1 MRSKKQ
7 PSGERTFVDI
17 ARRAQLIEC
26 TIDAIDDVGYQKAS
40 LAEIARRAG
49 ITKGAIFYHF
59 ANRDELIEAVFAHVL
74 TAGAELVM
82 SRIRLAETPRAQLRA
97 YVGAFVESLHV
108 NPRGIRM
115 LYEIGNHIAGADGRP
130 RLLHDRD
137 LQEAAIAQIVDILR
151 RGQEAGEFGEFE
163 PRAMAM
169 MIRATLEALP
179 TYAIAYPD
187 LDIDSYGADLVT
199 FFERALQ
206 AESPGQPDEAL
217 RPRSKGR

>member
-1 MRSKKQ
+1 MRSPK
-7 PSGERTFVDI
+7 GERTFVDI

-59 ANRDELIEAVFAHVL
+59 ANRDELIEAVFTHVL
-74 TAGAELVM
+74 TAGTELIM

-97 YVGAFVESLHV
+97 YVEAFVESLHI
-108 NPRGIRM
+108 NPRGIRV
-115 LYEIGNHIAGADGRP
+115 LYAIGDHITDEEGRP
-130 RLLHDRD
+130 RLVHDRN
-137 LQEAAIAQIVDILR
+137 LQEAAIAQLVDILR
-151 RGQEAGEFGEFE
+151 RGQEAHEFGEFDT
-163 PRAMAM
+163 RSMAM
-169 MIRATLEALP
+169 MIRATIEAMP

-187 LDIDSYGADLVT
+187 LDIDGYGADLMT

-206 AESPGQPDEAL
+206 AGQPPK
-217 RPRSKGR
+217 PRSRGR

>member
-1 MRSKKQ
+1 VRSKKQ

-74 TAGAELVM
+74 TSGTELIM
-82 SRIRLAETPRAQLRA
+82 ARIRAAETPRAQLRA
-97 YVGAFVESLHV
+97 YVEAFVASLHI
-108 NPRGIRM
+108 NPRGIRV
-115 LYEIGNHIAGADGRP
+115 LYAIGDHITDDEGRP
-130 RLLHDRD
+130 RLVHDHG
-137 LQEAAIAQIVDILR
+137 LQEAAIAPIVDILR

-163 PRAMAM
+163 PRSMAM
-169 MIRATLEALP
+169 MIRATLEAMP
-179 TYAIAYPD
+179 TYVLAYPD
-187 LDIDSYGADLVT
+187 LDIDAYGADLVT
-199 FFERALQ
+199 FFERAMGVAQ
-206 AESPGQPDEAL
+206 
-217 RPRSKGR
+217 

>member
-26 TIDAIDDVGYQKAS
+26 TIDAIDDVGYRKAS

-74 TAGAELVM
+74 TAGTELVM
-82 SRIRLAETPRAQLRA
+82 ARVRLAETPRAQLRA
-97 YVGAFVESLHV
+97 YVEAFVESLRI
-108 NPRGIRM
+108 NPRGIRV
-115 LYEIGNHIAGADGRP
+115 LYAIGDHISDEEGRP
-130 RLLHDRD
+130 RLVRDRG
-137 LQEAAIAQIVDILR
+137 LQEAAIAQIVDVLR
-151 RGQEAGEFGEFE
+151 RGQETGEFGEFDA
-163 PRAMAM
+163 RSMAL

-179 TYAIAYPD
+179 TYVIAYPD
-187 LDIDSYGADLVT
+187 LDIDTYGRDIMT
-199 FFERALQ
+199 FLERALGVVQ
-206 AESPGQPDEAL
+206 EP
-217 RPRSKGR
+217 RPRNRER

>member
-7 PSGERTFVDI
+7 PDGKRTFVDI

-74 TAGAELVM
+74 TAGAELIM
-82 SRIRLAETPRAQLRA
+82 ARIRGAETPRAQVRA
-97 YVGAFVESLHV
+97 YVEAFVDSLHI
-108 NPRGIRM
+108 NPRGIRV
-115 LYEIGNHIAGADGRP
+115 LYAIGNHITDAEGKP
-130 RLLHDRD
+130 RLVHDRG
-137 LQEAAIAQIVDILR
+137 LQEAAIGPIVDILR
-151 RGQEAGEFGEFE
+151 RGQEEGEFGKFE
-163 PRAMAM
+163 PRSMAM

-179 TYAIAYPD
+179 SYVLAYPD
-187 LDIDSYGADLVT
+187 LDIDAYGRDLVT
-199 FFERALQ
+199 FFERALGATQ
-206 AESPGQPDEAL
+206 QPK
-217 RPRSKGR
+217 PRRTGR

>member
-7 PSGERTFVDI
+7 PSGERTFVDL

-74 TAGAELVM
+74 TAGADLVM
-82 SRIRLAETPRAQLRA
+82 SRVRLAETPRAQLRA

-108 NPRGIRM
+108 NPRGIRV
-115 LYEIGNHIAGADGRP
+115 LYEIGNHIADADGRP
-130 RLLHDRD
+130 RLPHDRE
-137 LQEAAIAQIVDILR
+137 LQEAAIAPIVDILR

-179 TYAIAYPD
+179 NYAIAYPD
-187 LDIDSYGADLVT
+187 LDIDAYGAELVT